1 MSGKTGETTLLI
13 YKVHSFARHSS
24 FYRSLN
30 FCFDTG
36 IWSKITKI
44 LLKIRTARIIWIS
57 FRLLQEKNNCTEEN
71 FRRRN
76 SFNFSRTRLLIAAC

>member
-1 MSGKTGETTLLI
+1 MSGETGETTLII

-57 FRLLQEKNNCTEEN
+57 LRLLQEKKQLH
-71 FRRRN
+71 RGK
-76 SFNFSRTRLLIAAC
+76 FSSSQFL

>member
-1 MSGKTGETTLLI
+1 MSGETGETTLII

-57 FRLLQEKNNCTEEN
+57 LRLLQEKKTIAPRKI
-71 FRRRN
+71 FVVAIP
-76 SFNFSRTRLLIAAC
+76 LIFLGHGY